1 MSIKHAFT
9 SAKDDGAD
17 TTLVRPSNWN
27 AEHITDLS
35 KVVWKDTFEIPLDLS
50 AKTADIAW
58 TDLDLT
64 AYTSANAK
72 FAILVLWVRGQG
84 TSRSGLTIFE
94 VRKKGTTD
102 FLFLYL
108 STGGYVQW
116 EWKVTQII
124 LALDSGQVMQYAL
137 DVSGSDSTD
146 CKIQVIGY
154 IE

>member
-1 MSIKHAFT
+1 MSIKHAFQ
-9 SAKDDGAD
+9 SAKADEAD

-27 AEHITDLS
+27 AEHVTDLN
-35 KVVWKDTFEIPLDLS
+35 KIIWKDTFGIPLDLS
-50 AKTADIAW
+50 GKTADIAW

-84 TSRSGLTIFE
+84 ASRAGLTILE

-102 FLFLYL
+102 SLALYL

-116 EWKVTQII
+116 EWKFTQIM
-124 LALDSGQVMQYAL
+124 LALDSGQVMQYTL

-146 CKIQVIGY
+146 CRIQVIGY